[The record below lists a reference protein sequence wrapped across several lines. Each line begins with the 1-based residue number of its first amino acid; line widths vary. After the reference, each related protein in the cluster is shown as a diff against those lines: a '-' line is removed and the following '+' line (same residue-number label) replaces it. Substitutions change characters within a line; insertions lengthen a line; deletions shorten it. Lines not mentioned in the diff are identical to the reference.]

1 MKLKFLYNTLLT
13 IGIVLMFLSAVAAFN
28 SDQYLIMGISIAVM
42 ILLFWLKVQ
51 LLKQVRDTVRN
62 KK

>member
-13 IGIVLMFLSAVAAFN
+13 IGIVLMVLSAVNAYN
-28 SDQYLIMGISIAVM
+28 SDQHLYMGISIAVV
-42 ILLFWLKVQ
+42 LLLLWVKAR
-51 LLKQVRDTVRN
+51 LLKHVRETVR